1 MSLRQKILFKMINYW
16 PPFLGAGIH
25 VDYISDDFRAIDVSL
40 KLRFWNRNYV
50 NTQFGGSLYSMTDPF
65 YMLMLMRILGPEFI
79 IWDKS
84 ASIRFK
90 KPGRSK
96 VFARFRLDEEKILEL
111 KQELTTKEKIEPI
124 LHVLVVDENNEV
136 IAEVD
141 KLLYIRRKKST

>member
-16 PPFLGAGIH
+16 PPFWGAGIR
-25 VDYISDDFRAIDVSL
+25 VDSISQDYRAIDVSL

-65 YMLMLMRILGPEFI
+65 YMLMLMHILGPEFI

-84 ASIRFK
+84 ATIRFK
-90 KPGRSK
+90 KPGRNK
-96 VFARFRLDEEKILEL
+96 VFARFRIEEEKILEL
-111 KQELTTKEKIEPI
+111 KNELLTKDKIEPL
-124 LHVLVVDENNEV
+124 LHVNVVDENGEV

-141 KLLYIRRKKST
+141 KLIYIRRKKAT

>member
-1 MSLRQKILFKMINYW
+1 MINYW
-16 PPFLGAGIH
+16 PPFWGAGIH
-25 VDYISDDFRAIDVSL
+25 VDYISADFRAVDVSL

-84 ASIRFK
+84 ATIRFK

-96 VFARFRLDEEKILEL
+96 VFARFRIDEEKILEL
-111 KQELTTKEKIEPI
+111 KNDLVSKDKIEP
-124 LHVLVVDENNEV
+124 VFYVSVVDENQEI
-136 IAEVD
+136 IAEVE
-141 KLLYIRRKKST
+141 KLIYIRKKKST